1 MTSPDYKNF
10 HNLGETRV
18 KILNIRNCDSFQDI
32 FPKHLSE
39 TQTTEEI
46 RYGQNFQKEKG
57 WSKQSSWE

>member
-1 MTSPDYKNF
+1 MSSPDYKNF
-10 HNLGETRV
+10 HSLGETRV

-57 WSKQSSWE
+57 